1 MSLRG
6 LSYYERHFFLTNRL
20 VQLLIGLRPSRSS
33 KGQLFLVS
41 IVTIFSS
48 PTIVYQFYQLFT
60 LDMTLQVTI
69 KILQKILSGICILYG
84 YSTSYFGFVT
94 IKFIIARF
102 KDDYDQLSDENE
114 LNIFENYTK
123 QSKLYMYVII
133 VFSNSYVFLTIF
145 PCILNVFFY
154 IFGKLDDN
162 ELRLPLFINNVLKPG
177 TLYYSLLIY
186 QVILVFLLITVA
198 SLFISLYLIFVQ
210 HACTQFSVIMYV
222 FNF

>member
-133 VFSNSYVFLTIF
+133 
-145 PCILNVFFY
+145 
-154 IFGKLDDN
+154 G
-162 ELRLPLFINNVLKPG
+162 
-177 TLYYSLLIY
+177 LLI
-186 QVILVFLLITVA
+186 
-198 SLFISLYLIFVQ
+198 
-210 HACTQFSVIMYV
+210 C
-222 FNF
+222 